1 MFSDF
6 AVSRLASGIIYPCS
20 ISLLCSS
27 PNTYPQIASLLHN
40 MPLQTA
46 PYPHVFNALNGPTA
60 PAISYIVFYS
70 NIVDGQMWC
79 PDCRAVE
86 NVVKE
91 AFDAPDKPNAAIFW
105 VGNRQEWR
113 TPNNQA
119 RTEWNV
125 NSVPTILR
133 LENGKETGRLVEDE
147 ILDKARLQAF
157 IK

>member
-20 ISLLCSS
+20 SLYFVRL
-27 PNTYPQIASLLHN
+27 QIHIHFASLLHN

-91 AFDAPDKPNAAIFW
+91 TFDAPDKPNAAIFW